1 MNIVSSLDLL
11 QEHIRKYKKDKKKIT
26 LIPTM
31 GNLHPGHLELMK
43 NAPKNTIKVV
53 TIYVNRL
60 QFDNTNDFIN
70 YPKTHDLDVAK
81 CRELNI
87 DLLFIPNVDFS
98 KTIKA
103 YKNISLPKFTNY
115 LCGKSRK
122 GHFLGVYSIIRHL
135 LDLIK
140 PNYACFGLKDFQQ
153 LLLIKFIIDTYFRDI
168 EIIEVLTKRDN
179 KGIALSSRLN
189 RLNDDEMLYV
199 EKIYSC
205 LYQLKLSIRNKI
217 KFDNMKPVVI
227 KELERFPIK
236 VEYLEHRYNANLEV
250 CNDNIFDS
258 SLFIACII
266 GKVRLIDNIQI

>member
-1 MNIVSSLDLL
+1 MIIVSSKKLL
-11 QEHIRKYKKDKKKIT
+11 VEYIQDYKRNKKKIT
-26 LIPTM
+26 VIPTM

-43 NAPKNTIKVV
+43 RAPKNTIKIV
-53 TIYVNRL
+53 TIYINKL
-60 QFDNTNDFIN
+60 QFDNLNDFMN
-70 YPKTHDLDVAK
+70 YPKTYDLDIDK
-81 CRELNI
+81 CKELNI
-87 DLLFIPNVDFS
+87 DLLFIPDEVFS
-98 KTIKA
+98 KTIKI
-103 YKNISLPKFTNY
+103 YKNICLPKFTNY

-122 GHFLGVYSIIRHL
+122 GHFFGVYSIIRHL

-153 LLLIKFIIDTYFRDI
+153 LLLIKFIRDTYFRDI

-217 KFDNMKPVVI
+217 KFDNIKPVVI

>member
-140 PNYACFGLKDFQQ
+140 PNYAWFGLKDFQQ
-153 LLLIKFIIDTYFRDI
+153 LLLIKFIRDTYFRDI

-217 KFDNMKPVVI
+217 KFDNIKPVVI
-227 KELERFPIK
+227 KELERFQIK

>member
-1 MNIVSSLDLL
+1 MIIVSSKNLL
-11 QEHIRKYKKDKKKIT
+11 AEYIQDYKRNKKKIT
-26 LIPTM
+26 VIPTM

-43 NAPKNTIKVV
+43 RAPKNTIKIV
-53 TIYVNRL
+53 TIYINKL
-60 QFDNTNDFIN
+60 QFDNLNDFMN
-70 YPKTHDLDVAK
+70 YPKTYDLDIDK
-81 CRELNI
+81 CKELNI
-87 DLLFIPNVDFS
+87 DLLFIPDNSFS
-98 KTIKA
+98 KDIKE
-103 YKNISLPKFTNY
+103 YKNINLPKFTNY
-115 LCGKSRK
+115 LCGEFRK
-122 GHFLGVYSIIRHL
+122 GHFTGVYSIVRYL
-135 LDLIK
+135 FNLIK
-140 PNYACFGLKDFQQ
+140 PDYACFGLKDFQQ
-153 LLLIKFIIDTYFRDI
+153 LLLIKFIRDTYFRDI

-217 KFDNMKPVVI
+217 KFDNIKPVVI

>member
-1 MNIVSSLDLL
+1 MIIVSSKDLL
-11 QEHIRKYKKDKKKIT
+11 QEFIQNYKRTKKKIT

-70 YPKTHDLDVAK
+70 YPKTYDLDVAK

-87 DLLFIPNVDFS
+87 DLLFIPNVEFS

-122 GHFLGVYSIIRHL
+122 GHFFGVYSIIRHL

-153 LLLIKFIIDTYFRDI
+153 LLLIKFIRDTYFKDI

>member
-122 GHFLGVYSIIRHL
+122 GHFFGVYSIIRHL

-153 LLLIKFIIDTYFRDI
+153 LLLIKFIRDTYFRDI

-217 KFDNMKPVVI
+217 KFDNIKPVVI

>member
-26 LIPTM
+26 LIHTM

-153 LLLIKFIIDTYFRDI
+153 LLLIKFIRDTYFRDI

-217 KFDNMKPVVI
+217 KFDNIKPVVI

>member
-153 LLLIKFIIDTYFRDI
+153 LLLIKFIRDTYFRDI

-217 KFDNMKPVVI
+217 KFDNIKPVVI

-258 SLFIACII
+258 SLFIAFII

>member
-1 MNIVSSLDLL
+1 MIIVSSKDLL
-11 QEHIRKYKKDKKKIT
+11 HELIKNYKKNKKKIT

-31 GNLHPGHLELMK
+31 GNLHSGHLELMK
-43 NAPKNTIKVV
+43 NAPKNTIKIV

-153 LLLIKFIIDTYFRDI
+153 LLLIKFIRDTYFRDI

>member
-31 GNLHPGHLELMK
+31 GNLHPCHLELMK

-153 LLLIKFIIDTYFRDI
+153 LLLIKFIRDTYFRDI

-217 KFDNMKPVVI
+217 KFDNIKPVVI

>member
-1 MNIVSSLDLL
+1 MIVVASKNLL
-11 QEHIRKYKKDKKKIT
+11 EEIIYKYKKNKKKIT

-43 NAPKNTIKVV
+43 HAPKNTIKIV

-60 QFDNTNDFIN
+60 QFDNSNDFIN
-70 YPKTHDLDVAK
+70 YPKTYDSDLAM

-87 DLLFIPNVDFS
+87 DVLFIPDEVFSSNVSVYED
-98 KTIKA
+98 IH
-103 YKNISLPKFTNY
+103 LPKFTNY

-122 GHFLGVYSIIRHL
+122 GHFFGVYSIIRHL

-153 LLLIKFIIDTYFRDI
+153 LLLIKFIRDTYFKDI

-179 KGIALSSRLN
+179 RGIALSSRLN
-189 RLNDDEMLYV
+189 RLSDDEMLYV

>member
-1 MNIVSSLDLL
+1 MNIVSSQNLL
-11 QEHIRKYKKDKKKIT
+11 QEHIRNYKKDKKKIT

-70 YPKTHDLDVAK
+70 YPKTYDLDVAK

-87 DLLFIPNVDFS
+87 DLLFIPNVEFS

-153 LLLIKFIIDTYFRDI
+153 LLLIKFIRDTYFKDI

-179 KGIALSSRLN
+179 RGIALSSRLN
-189 RLNDDEMLYV
+189 RLSDDEMLYV

-250 CNDNIFDS
+250 CNDNILDS